1 VVHVENCLPGS
12 RVTSS
17 MKPVLPSGNRI
28 KRSSDFL
35 AKTFTSPLS
44 CNSLRVAQSPRH
56 ACTTLGLETLQPTR
70 AHRNLIPVFENPL
83 QHSSTHNAN
92 SLQHG
97 QLDFDLGLSKPP
109 VTMFPSSD
117 GRMSFKHVGKRF
129 KKQTFANIFGIIF
142 LCGWVVLS
150 SRVGDAGNKRLL
162 G

>member
-1 VVHVENCLPGS
+1 MRAPHWVWKHCRQRAL
-12 RVTSS
+12 TS
-17 MKPVLPSGNRI
+17 
-28 KRSSDFL
+28 
-35 AKTFTSPLS
+35 
-44 CNSLRVAQSPRH
+44 H
-56 ACTTLGLETLQPTR
+56 LQPVCGIFGDNNLI
-70 AHRNLIPVFENPL
+70 RNLIPVFENPL